1 VQTLLSQASNHA
13 RNSLSPLLLL
23 FSKKGLSKGFETL
36 HGLLTQKII
45 RIPLKILSGNPPPPP
60 FPCNMHILGGQD
72 ACTEKFLFTERRVL
86 HAQPSVISC
95 TAKCHILS
103 RTHLSW
109 LLFPRRVYHIVS
121 YCIVS
126 TFGKWKTTS
135 IFSCDKQLKKGFC
148 RLCVRPSVRP

>member
-1 VQTLLSQASNHA
+1 MQTLLSQASNHA

-45 RIPLKILSGNPPPPP
+45 RIPLKILSGNPPF

-109 LLFPRRVYHIVS
+109 LLFPKKGLS
-121 YCIVS
+121 YCIVLYCIN
-126 TFGKWKTTS
+126 FWQMEDNLN
-135 IFSCDKQLKKGFC
+135 F
-148 RLCVRPSVRP
+148 